1 MIVEFRAQNYLSFGS
16 MLEFSMAATPDDTNK
31 DNATYKVGD
40 DLYLRTAAIY
50 GANGSGKSNFISAY
64 RYMRSIVMGREDF
77 NGSKFKLDNQKAKEP
92 SFFEVVFIGSDNNK
106 YRYGFELGDAEIVSE
121 WLFCSKTSKETTYFT
136 REGQEITVGRA
147 FKEGK
152 GLEEKTK
159 NNRLFL
165 RVVAD
170 LNGKSSQL
178 VIDWFKGTRALNGI
192 STANIS
198 TLAEIIERGD
208 SYRKRIVDMLH
219 AFDIQ
224 MEDFRLKESST
235 NVIDVDQIEGAPDSF
250 RKVLTVLN
258 EYLKSDEY
266 KPTPEVMTVRKKYSG
281 KKPADEIELKME
293 EESHGTQKLF
303 AIAGFI
309 VDALDDGSTLFID
322 ELESQLHPMVTK
334 QIVKIFNSKETNK
347 KNAQLIFSTHDT
359 NLLSEL
365 RRDQVWFTEKDKYG
379 DSHLYSLVEY
389 KNPRKDASL
398 EKDYIKGKYGAIPFI
413 GDFTTICK

>member
-16 MLEFSMAATPDDTNK
+16 MFEFSMAATTDDTNE
-31 DNATYKVGD
+31 DNATYKVRD
-40 DLYLRTAAIY
+40 DTYLKTAAIY

-64 RYMRSIVMGREDF
+64 RYMRSIALGKKEFDDI
-77 NGSKFKLDNQKAKEP
+77 KFKLDDQKAKEP
-92 SFFEVVFIGSDNNK
+92 SFFEVVFMGSDSNK
-106 YRYGFELGDAEIVSE
+106 YRYGFELSDSDVIAE
-121 WLFCSKTSKETTYFT
+121 WLFCSKTSKETMYFT
-136 REGQEITVGRA
+136 REKQDITVGRS

-152 GLEEKTK
+152 GLEDKTK
-159 NNRLFL
+159 SNRLFL
-165 RVVAD
+165 RVVAE
-170 LNGKSSQL
+170 LNGANAQL
-178 VIDWFKGTRALNGI
+178 VLDLFKETRVLNGI
-192 STANIS
+192 ITSNMA
-198 TLAEIIERGD
+198 TLMDIIDRGD

-224 MEDFRLKESST
+224 MEDFKFREMST
-235 NVIDVDQIEGAPDSF
+235 SAIDVDQMEGAPDSL
-250 RKVLTVLN
+250 KKIMALVN
-258 EYLKSDEY
+258 EYMGSEEY
-266 KPTPEVMTVRKKYSG
+266 KPTPEVMTVRKKYKD
-281 KKPADEIELKME
+281 KKPVDVIELNMQ

-309 VDALDDGSTLFID
+309 VDALDDGGTLFID

-334 QIVKIFNSKETNK
+334 QIVRIFNSKDTNK

-389 KNPRKDASL
+389 KNPRKDALL
-398 EKDYIKGKYGAIPFI
+398 EKDYIKGKYGAVPFI